1 MNPKEPKK
9 NILDQL
15 AVFYHRKWLM
25 AVPLIIGTLAGG
37 FLSLYLP
44 EYYSSSTLIVVEE
57 QQVPEE
63 YVMPSDKTPFTQRL
77 NVISQQILSR
87 TKLQQIIKEFGLYQ
101 EDGPG
106 AVEKAVRYMRGES
119 AEPPAKDEV
128 IERMRADIVFR
139 VIGEQQRSRGQRESG
154 GNAFTITYQGRDPET
169 TMQVTN
175 KIASL
180 FIEENLK
187 VREMYAEGT
196 SEFLSNELEKAKSA
210 LESQERALKAFKETN
225 MGALPE
231 QLDSNLRTLERL
243 DAELQTVVAG
253 IRTNEDRRAF
263 LEEEL
268 GKNPAATPQ
277 VQTELERLRG
287 ELSIML
293 SMYKETYPDVMIL
306 KRRISE
312 IEEQAK
318 RAISRPG
325 EVSRPAVSADLV
337 AVKSQLANL
346 RQREAQIKKQMSDF
360 EKRVEVTPTSEQRQ
374 RDLLRDYNTS
384 LTNYQA
390 LLEKR
395 MSAQLAENLEK
406 RQKGARFRVIDPANM
421 PESPDRPNKP
431 LVVFLGVFGGAA
443 VGATLVL
450 LFEFVNPAFR
460 RPEDFDGVFK
470 EPVLTS
476 IPIIGPGEKKPEPK
490 LTVIHGRK

>member
-15 AVFYHRKWLM
+15 AVFYYRKWLL
-25 AVPLIIGTLAGG
+25 AVPLIIGSAIGI
-37 FLSLYLP
+37 FMSVYLP
-44 EYYSSSTLIVVEE
+44 EYYSSTTLIVVEE

-106 AVEKAVRYMRGES
+106 AVEKAVRYFRGES
-119 AEPPAKDEV
+119 ADPPASDAV
-128 IERMRADIVFR
+128 IEKMRGDIVFR
-139 VIGEQQRSRGQRESG
+139 VIGEQQRSRGLRETG
-154 GNAFTITYQGRDPET
+154 GNAFTITYLGRDPET

-187 VREMYAEGT
+187 VREMYAEGA
-196 SEFLSNELEKAKSA
+196 SEFLSNELEKAKA
-210 LESQERALKAFKETN
+210 DLETQERALKAFKETS
-225 MGALPE
+225 MGTLPE
-231 QLDSNLRTLERL
+231 QLESNLRTLERL
-243 DAELQTVVAG
+243 ETELQTVTAG
-253 IRTNEDRRAF
+253 MRTNEDRKAF

-268 GKNPAATPQ
+268 RKNPAAAPL
-277 VQTELERLRG
+277 VQTELEKLRG

-306 KRRISE
+306 KRRIRE
-312 IEEQAK
+312 IEGQAK
-318 RAISRPG
+318 MEEKPG

-337 AVKSQLANL
+337 AVKSQLANFRL
-346 RQREAQIKKQMSDF
+346 REAQIRKQISDF

-374 RDLLRDYNTS
+374 RDLLRDYNSS
-384 LTNYQA
+384 LQNYQA
-390 LLEKR
+390 LLEKKMNAR
-395 MSAQLAENLEK
+395 LAENLEK

-421 PESPDRPNKP
+421 PESPQMPNKP

-443 VGATLVL
+443 AGAALVF

-476 IPIIGPGEKKPEPK
+476 IPVIDPGERKPEPK